1 MKRLL
6 LLAFLALL
14 ATPGLAL
21 AQNQDQNQDGNS
33 QGGVNAAEMAGIGV
47 GVAALLG
54 VAGYLVLRR
63 RRAA

>member
-1 MKRLL
+1 MRTLVLRLLQPLGSQERIPMKRLL

-14 ATPGLAL
+14 ATPGLA
-21 AQNQDQNQDGNS
+21 
-33 QGGVNAAEMAGIGV
+33 
-47 GVAALLG
+47 AALLG

>member
-6 LLAFLALL
+6 LVAFLALL
-14 ATPGLAL
+14 TTPRLAL
-21 AQNQDQNQDGNS
+21 AQNQDGNS
-33 QGGVNAAEMAGIGV
+33 QGDTPRVNATEMAGIGV

>member
-6 LLAFLALL
+6 LVAFLALL
-14 ATPGLAL
+14 TTPRLAL
-21 AQNQDQNQDGNS
+21 AQNQDGNS

>member
-6 LLAFLALL
+6 LVAFLALL

-21 AQNQDQNQDGNS
+21 AQDQNVDQQGDHQD
-33 QGGVNAAEMAGIGV
+33 VKAREVAGV
-47 GVAALLG
+47 GVGIAALLG

>member
-6 LLAFLALL
+6 LVAFLALL

-21 AQNQDQNQDGNS
+21 AQDQDQDGNS
-33 QGGVNAAEMAGIGV
+33 QGGVNAAEMAGIGM

>member
-6 LLAFLALL
+6 LLAFLDLL

-33 QGGVNAAEMAGIGV
+33 QGGVNAAEMAGIGM